1 MNNLSKPVVVTFIAA
16 LLSSLISPILALIVA
31 PAVYIFLKKK
41 EKSEDSANES
51 IEVDGTLT
59 EKYRV
64 LKRYYTFAYLMM
76 ILSTLLTIGSIII
89 SLESLKYTGPG
100 PVIISVITWIIT
112 LFSLF
117 GFIIIINFL
126 FDLDLNKADK

>member
-1 MNNLSKPVVVTFIAA
+1 MNDLSKPVLVTFIAT

-51 IEVDGTLT
+51 IEFDGTLT
-59 EKYRV
+59 EKYRI
-64 LKRYYTFAYLMM
+64 LKRYQTIAYLVM

-100 PVIISVITWIIT
+100 PVILSVITWIIT
-112 LFSLF
+112 LFGLF
-117 GFIIIINFL
+117 GIIIIINFL
-126 FDLDLNKADK
+126 YDLDLNKADK